1 MPRRTNDFQALIKT
15 IYEQIVPEGGSVTE
29 SGMVPDREAGI
40 LREVDILIEH
50 NYAGHEFRL
59 IVECRDHSRSQTV
72 DWIDGLIGKAKS
84 LDVDKVVA
92 VSSKGFSRS
101 ARRKAEENGIEALTL
116 EEANE
121 TDWANFP
128 IRPGLVVMTDD
139 IYRIH
144 EVLYMHGED
153 YLPVTALGL
162 DSEVEVE
169 GQVVGDLEGVIEY
182 FFQEYLAPQL
192 DKHKKEHFREV
203 FKTREDV
210 LKPLWAQS
218 EHDWT
223 GTCVVSPDGKR
234 TELTKVKYVV
244 VGHRKA
250 MDVEQEHRLFNERM
264 VSTGKHLDTD
274 GTTVDFTIVQDPDT
288 EKIHLRWT
296 RTTSDTD
303 AERES
308 G

>member
-1 MPRRTNDFQALIKT
+1 MPKRTNDFQTLIRT

-40 LREVDILIEH
+40 LREVDILVEH
-50 NYAGHEFRL
+50 KYAGHEFRL

-72 DWIDGLIGKAKS
+72 DWIDGLIGKVKS

-101 ARRKAEENGIEALTL
+101 ALRKAKENGIETLTL

-121 TDWANFP
+121 TDWAKFP

-144 EVLYMHGED
+144 DVLHMHGEE
-153 YLPVTALGL
+153 YLPITALGL
-162 DSEVEVE
+162 NSQVEAE
-169 GQVVGDLEGVIEY
+169 GEVVGDLAGVIEY

-192 DKHKKEHFREV
+192 DKHKKEHFSEI

-210 LKPLWAQS
+210 EKPLWAQS

-223 GTCVVSPDGKR
+223 GICVVSRDGTR
-234 TELTKVKYVV
+234 TELSKVKFVV
-244 VGHRKA
+244 FGNRRA
-250 MDVEQEHRLFNERM
+250 MGVEQEHRLFNERM
-264 VSTGKHLDTD
+264 VSTGRLLDAD
-274 GTTVDFTIVQDPDT
+274 GTTVDFSIVQDPDT

-296 RTTSDTD
+296 RSTSDDD
-303 AERES
+303 A
-308 G
+308 